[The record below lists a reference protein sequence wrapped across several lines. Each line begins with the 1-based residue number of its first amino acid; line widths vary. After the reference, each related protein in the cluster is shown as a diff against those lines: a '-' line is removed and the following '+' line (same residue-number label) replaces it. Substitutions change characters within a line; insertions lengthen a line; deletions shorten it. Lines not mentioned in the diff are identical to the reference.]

1 MNPTTDLL
9 PATLLPSTGEATVD
23 ACGSL
28 DELAVV
34 VLDQRAAS
42 YRAEVALLAAAAKWA
57 GMAEPASLVPQM
69 TGDRG
74 LQLGGE
80 GVEPCSEYAPDEF
93 GALMGIT
100 TDSAKQ
106 YMAEALELQ
115 VRLPR
120 TWARV
125 SSGEVAPWKGRIIAR
140 ETMGLSP
147 AGAAYVDEH
156 VSWCAQR
163 ITPGQLAR
171 LAAAAIALFDPE
183 KADGPASSD
192 PRRFDIH
199 TREHT
204 SDGLVEVNGYLD
216 LADAI
221 DLDNAIGRRVANLRE
236 LGATAERDTLRAWA
250 VGDIARNDLALDLVA
265 TENPDGS
272 PLSEPTV
279 APAQASTSLR
289 VHVMGSELEAHMAGD
304 DEDTALVR
312 IENTRGFMTL
322 NALHTWL
329 TRSRG
334 EVKMTPVID
343 TDANLHIT
351 RYEIPDRLRRQ
362 VIERDPCC
370 VFPWCGRPADRA
382 DMDHIDAYDSGGSTS
397 TENLA
402 PLCRHH
408 HRTKTHGGWTY
419 SQVEPAVF
427 LWSSPTGMHWLR
439 DRTGTRR
446 T

>member
-1 MNPTTDLL
+1 MNLADLL
-9 PATLLPSTGEATVD
+9 PPTLLPSTGEAGVD

-28 DELAVV
+28 DELAAL

-57 GMAEPASLVPQM
+57 GMAEPSSLIPNL

-80 GVEPCSEYAPDEF
+80 GIEPCSEYAPDEF
-93 GALMGIT
+93 GALLGIS
-100 TDSAKQ
+100 TDSARQ
-106 YMAEALELQ
+106 YMAEAIELQ

-120 TWARV
+120 TWQRV
-125 SSGEVAPWKGRIIAR
+125 ASGEVAPWKGRIIAR
-140 ETMGLSP
+140 ETGHLSA
-147 AGAAYVDEH
+147 AGAAYIDEH
-156 VSWCAQR
+156 VSWCAER
-163 ITPGQLAR
+163 LTPSQLAR
-171 LAAAAIALFDPE
+171 SIAAAIALFDPE
-183 KADGPASSD
+183 KEEEAKAVDSRHFDVHTRDHSSD
-192 PRRFDIH
+192 
-199 TREHT
+199 
-204 SDGLVEVNGYLD
+204 GMVEVNGYLD

-221 DLDNAIGRRVANLRE
+221 DLDQAIGRRASNLRD
-236 LGATAERDTLRAWA
+236 LGATADRDVLRAWA
-250 VGDIARNDLALDLVA
+250 VGDIARHDLALDLVA
-265 TENPDGS
+265 TEAPDGT
-272 PLSEPTV
+272 PLSEPVVT
-279 APAQASTSLR
+279 PAQAPTSLR

-322 NALHTWL
+322 DALHAWL
-329 TRSRG
+329 GRSQAGVRI
-334 EVKMTPVID
+334 TPVVD
-343 TDANLHIT
+343 TDANLHVT

-382 DMDHIDAYDSGGSTS
+382 DIDHIDAYDSGGATAS
-397 TENLA
+397 ENLA

-408 HRTKTHGGWTY
+408 HRAKTHGSWTY
-419 SQVEPAVF
+419 SQLEPAVY
-427 LWSSPTGMHWLR
+427 LWRSPTGMHWLR